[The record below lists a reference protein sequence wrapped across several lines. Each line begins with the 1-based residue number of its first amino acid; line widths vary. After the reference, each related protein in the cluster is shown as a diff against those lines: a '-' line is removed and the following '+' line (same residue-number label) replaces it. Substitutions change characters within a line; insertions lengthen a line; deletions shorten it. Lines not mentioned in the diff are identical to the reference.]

1 MRPPFYVRQL
11 KRDLDDWI
19 ARGLV
24 PESSREAI
32 LKSVGADGGMSL
44 SAMIAVLGVIL
55 IGAAAMSF
63 VGANWEQMSKL
74 VRLIVL
80 FGAMGAAFAGAAMLH
95 AVRPAI
101 SGALVLLGVL
111 MFGANIMLIAQ
122 TYHINAHYPDGL
134 LLWGAGAIVAAAL
147 APSRA
152 SLALALGL
160 GAMWTWQERWDFDQA
175 LHLPFLLYWGVCAAL
190 AGWLNWR
197 PGVHLAALALIMWL
211 VLSFEGLQVLL
222 GWNDVQ
228 MASLYALGPL
238 AIWAANATFK
248 SEAERHALTVEHYAV
263 VAFVAAFWSLHLFGS
278 QTGHAASWTGVAVIL
293 GLAAIGAAA
302 YGLRSGAHTAIDV
315 AGVAF
320 FCAATFGFVVG
331 TNDPEV
337 ARRFYACIAILIVIL
352 WLLSRGVRVED
363 RFLINLSLIGF
374 GAWVL
379 YAYFVVFGAL
389 MDQAVFLGAGGLLL
403 IGLSLVLDRV
413 RRRLTAAPATAQEIK
428 S

>member
-32 LKSVGADGGMSL
+32 LKSVGSDNGLSL

-80 FGAMGAAFAGAAMLH
+80 FGAMWAAFAGAAVLH
-95 AVRPAI
+95 AARPAL

-122 TYHINAHYPDGL
+122 TYHINAHYPDGV
-134 LLWGAGAIVAAAL
+134 LLWGAGAIAAAAL

-152 SLALALGL
+152 SLAMALCL
-160 GAMWTWQERWDFDQA
+160 GALWTWQERWDFDQA
-175 LHLPFLLYWGVCAAL
+175 LHVAFLPYWAICAGI
-190 AGWLNWR
+190 AGWLAWR
-197 PGVHLAALALIMWL
+197 PGVHLAALALLMWL
-211 VLSFEGLQVLL
+211 VLSFEGLQALL

-228 MASLYALGPL
+228 MGSLYALAPL
-238 AIWAANATFK
+238 AVWAANAAFK
-248 SEAERHALTVEHYAV
+248 TESERHVLTVEHYAV
-263 VAFVAAFWSLHLFGS
+263 VVFVVAFWFLHVIGRQESFASSWIGVAA
-278 QTGHAASWTGVAVIL
+278 IL
-293 GLAAIGAAA
+293 SGAAIVSGVF
-302 YGLRSGAHTAIDV
+302 GLRNGAHTIIDI
-315 AGVAF
+315 AGMAF
-320 FCAATFGFVVG
+320 FSAATAGFVYI
-331 TNDPEV
+331 TNDDSEF
-337 ARRFYACIAILIVIL
+337 RRLAACIAILIVIL
-352 WLLSRGVRVED
+352 WLLARGVRIED

-389 MDQAVFLGAGGLLL
+389 MDQAMFLLAGGVLL
-403 IGLSLVLDRV
+403 IGLSLFLDRV
-413 RRRLTAAPATAQEIK
+413 RRRLTAPQTASGAK
-428 S
+428 P

>member
-32 LKSVGADGGMSL
+32 LKSVGADSGLSL

-63 VGANWEQMSKL
+63 VGANWDQMSKL

-80 FGAMGAAFAGAAMLH
+80 FGAMWAAFAGAAMLQ
-95 AVRPAI
+95 AVRPAL

-111 MFGANIMLIAQ
+111 MFGANIMLVAQ
-122 TYHINAHYPDGL
+122 TYHINAHYPDGV
-134 LLWGAGAIVAAAL
+134 LLWGMGAIAAAAL

-160 GAMWTWQERWDFDQA
+160 GGLWTWQERWDFDQA
-175 LHLPFLLYWGVCAAL
+175 LHVAFLPYWAICAGI
-190 AGWLNWR
+190 AGWLSWR
-197 PGVHLAALALIMWL
+197 PGVHLAALALLMWL
-211 VLSFEGLQVLL
+211 VLSFEGLQSLL
-222 GWNDVQ
+222 GWNEVE

-238 AIWAANATFK
+238 AIWAANAAFK
-248 SEAERHALTVEHYAV
+248 SVSERHVLTVEHYAV
-263 VAFVAAFWSLHLFGS
+263 VVFVIAFWFLHVIGRQES
-278 QTGHAASWTGVAVIL
+278 QAASWLGVAAIL
-293 GLAAIGAAA
+293 STAAIVAGI
-302 YGLRSGAHTAIDV
+302 YGLKNGAHTVVDI
-315 AGVAF
+315 AGMAF
-320 FCAATFGFVVG
+320 FCAATAGFVYM
-331 TNDPEV
+331 TNDNSDTRRLV
-337 ARRFYACIAILIVIL
+337 ACVAILVVIL
-352 WLLSRGVRVED
+352 WLLARGVRIED

-379 YAYFVVFGAL
+379 YAYFIVFGAL
-389 MDQAVFLGAGGLLL
+389 MDQAIFLLAGGVLL

-413 RRRLTAAPATAQEIK
+413 RRRLTASTANAGGK

>member
-11 KRDLDDWI
+11 KIDLEDWI
-19 ARGLV
+19 AKGLV

-32 LKSVGADGGMSL
+32 LKSVGADNGLSL

-80 FGAMGAAFAGAAMLH
+80 FGAMWAAFGGAAALHGA
-95 AVRPAI
+95 RPAL
-101 SGALVLLGVL
+101 SGALALLGVL
-111 MFGANIMLIAQ
+111 MFGTNIMLIAQ
-122 TYHINAHYPDGL
+122 TYHINAHYPDGVL
-134 LLWGAGAIVAAAL
+134 FWGVGAITVAAL

-152 SLALALGL
+152 SLALALVLGGL
-160 GAMWTWQERWDFDQA
+160 WTWQERFDFDQA
-175 LHLPFLLYWGVCAAL
+175 LHLAFLPYWAVCAAI
-190 AGWLNWR
+190 AGWLSWR
-197 PGVHLAALALIMWL
+197 PGVHLCALTLLGWL
-211 VLSFEGLQVLL
+211 VLSFEGLQALL

-238 AIWAANATFK
+238 TIWAANAAFK
-248 SEAERHALTVEHYAV
+248 SESERHALTVEHYAV
-263 VAFVAAFWSLHLFGS
+263 VVFVVAFWSLHIFGK
-278 QTGHAASWTGVAVIL
+278 QDGQASTWFGVAVIL
-293 GLAAIGAAA
+293 SAASIMAAV
-302 YGLRSGAHTAIDV
+302 YGLRNGSHTIIDI
-315 AGVAF
+315 GGIAF
-320 FCAATFGFVVG
+320 FCAATAVFVLM
-331 TNDPEV
+331 TNESE
-337 ARRFYACIAILIVIL
+337 AGRRFIACIAILIVIL
-352 WLLSRGVRVED
+352 WLLARGVRIED

-389 MDQAVFLGAGGLLL
+389 MDQAVFLLAGGVLL
-403 IGLSLVLDRV
+403 IGLSLFLDRV
-413 RRRLTAAPATAQEIK
+413 RRQLTAKTAVEAK

>member
-32 LKSVGADGGMSL
+32 LKSVGAESGLSL
-44 SAMIAVLGVIL
+44 ASMIAVLGVIL

-74 VRLIVL
+74 IRLIVL
-80 FGAMGAAFAGAAMLH
+80 FGAMWLAFAGAALLH
-95 AVRPAI
+95 GLRPAL

-122 TYHINAHYPDGL
+122 TYHINAHYPDGVV
-134 LLWGAGAIVAAAL
+134 LWGAGAIAAAAL

-160 GAMWTWQERWDFDQA
+160 GGLWTWQERWDFDQA
-175 LHLPFLLYWGVCAAL
+175 LHLAFLPYWAICAAI
-190 AGWLNWR
+190 AGWLAWR
-197 PGVHLAALALIMWL
+197 PGVHLAALSLLMWL
-211 VLSFEGLQVLL
+211 VLSFEGLRLLL
-222 GWNDVQ
+222 GWNEVE
-228 MASLYALGPL
+228 MASLYALAPL
-238 AIWAANATFK
+238 AIWAANAAFK
-248 SEAERHALTVEHYAV
+248 SESERHVLTVEHYAV
-263 VAFVAAFWSLHLFGS
+263 VVFVVAFWFLHVIGK
-278 QTGHAASWTGVAVIL
+278 QETAAASWYGVAAIL
-293 GLAAIGAAA
+293 AAAAIGAGA
-302 YGLRSGAHTAIDV
+302 YGLRNQAHTVIDI
-315 AGVAF
+315 AGIAF
-320 FCAATFGFVVG
+320 FCAATAGFVMM
-331 TNDPEV
+331 TNDTEQ
-337 ARRFYACIAILIVIL
+337 ARKLAACVAILVVIL
-352 WLLSRGVRVED
+352 WLLTRGVRIED

-389 MDQAVFLGAGGLLL
+389 MDQAIFLLAGGVLL

-413 RRRLTAAPATAQEIK
+413 RRRLTARVAEAK

>member
-24 PESSREAI
+24 PESSRDTI
-32 LKSVGADGGMSL
+32 LKLAGADGGMTL

-74 VRLIVL
+74 VRLVVL
-80 FGAMGAAFAGAAMLH
+80 FGTMWLAFGGAAALH
-95 AVRPAI
+95 ATRPAM

-122 TYHINAHYPDGL
+122 TYHINAHFPDGIL
-134 LLWGAGAIVAAAL
+134 MWGVGAIAAAAL

-152 SLALALGL
+152 SLAFALVLGGL
-160 GAMWTWQERWDFDQA
+160 WTWQERWDFGQA
-175 LHLPFLLYWGVCAAL
+175 LHLPFLPYWAVCAAM
-190 AGWLNWR
+190 AGWLSWR
-197 PGVHLAALALIMWL
+197 PGVHLSALALLGWL
-211 VLSFEGLQVLL
+211 VLSFEGLQALL
-222 GWNDVQ
+222 GWSDIE
-228 MASLYALGPL
+228 MASLYALAPL
-238 AIWAANATFK
+238 TVWAANAAFK
-248 SEAERHALTVEHYAV
+248 SDAERHALTVEHYAV
-263 VAFVAAFWSLHLFGS
+263 VVFVVAFWVLHIFGK
-278 QTGHAASWTGVAVIL
+278 QDTQAASWLGVAVIL
-293 GLAAIGAAA
+293 SAAAIMAGV
-302 YGLRSGAHTAIDV
+302 YGLRNGAHTMVDI
-315 AGVAF
+315 AGIAF
-320 FCAATFGFVVG
+320 FCAATAGFVYM
-331 TNDPEV
+331 TNDDGA
-337 ARRFYACIAILIVIL
+337 ARRLVACVAILIVIL
-352 WLLSRGVRVED
+352 WLLARGVRVED

-389 MDQAVFLGAGGLLL
+389 MDQAIFLLAGGVLL
-403 IGLSLVLDRV
+403 IGLSLFLDRV
-413 RRRLTAAPATAQEIK
+413 RRRLTAQPKTEGAA

>member
-32 LKSVGADGGMSL
+32 LKSVGAESGLSL
-44 SAMIAVLGVIL
+44 ASMIAVLGVIL

-74 VRLIVL
+74 IRLIVL
-80 FGAMGAAFAGAAMLH
+80 FGAMWLAFAGAALLH
-95 AVRPAI
+95 GPRPAL

-122 TYHINAHYPDGL
+122 TYHINAHYPDGVV
-134 LLWGAGAIVAAAL
+134 LWGAGAIAAAAL

-160 GAMWTWQERWDFDQA
+160 GGLWTWQERWDFDQA
-175 LHLPFLLYWGVCAAL
+175 LHLAFLPYWAICAAI
-190 AGWLNWR
+190 AGWLAWR
-197 PGVHLAALALIMWL
+197 PGVHLAALSLLMWL
-211 VLSFEGLQVLL
+211 VLSFEGLRLLL
-222 GWNDVQ
+222 GWNEVE
-228 MASLYALGPL
+228 MASLYALAPL
-238 AIWAANATFK
+238 AIWAANAAFK
-248 SEAERHALTVEHYAV
+248 SESERHVLTVEHYAV
-263 VAFVAAFWSLHLFGS
+263 VVFVVAFWFLHVIGK
-278 QTGHAASWTGVAVIL
+278 QETAAASWYGVAAIL
-293 GLAAIGAAA
+293 AAAAIGAGA
-302 YGLRSGAHTAIDV
+302 YGLRNQAHSVVDI
-315 AGVAF
+315 AGIAF
-320 FCAATFGFVVG
+320 FCAATAGFVMM
-331 TNDPEV
+331 TNDTEQ
-337 ARRFYACIAILIVIL
+337 ARKLAACVAILVVIL
-352 WLLSRGVRVED
+352 WLLTRGVRIED

-389 MDQAVFLGAGGLLL
+389 MDQAIFLLAGGVLL

-413 RRRLTAAPATAQEIK
+413 RRRLTARVAEAK

>member
-24 PESSREAI
+24 PESSRDAI
-32 LKSVGADGGMSL
+32 LKSVGADGGMTL

-80 FGAMGAAFAGAAMLH
+80 FGAMWAAFAGAAALH
-95 AVRPAI
+95 GIRPAI

-122 TYHINAHYPDGL
+122 TYHINAHYPDGVMM
-134 LLWGAGAIVAAAL
+134 WGAGAIAAAAL
-147 APSRA
+147 VPSRA

-160 GAMWTWQERWDFDQA
+160 GALWTWQERWDFDQA
-175 LHLPFLLYWGVCAAL
+175 LHIAFLPYWAVCAAL

-211 VLSFEGLQVLL
+211 VLSFEGLQALL

-228 MASLYALGPL
+228 MASLYAFGPL
-238 AIWAANATFK
+238 AIWAANAAFK
-248 SEAERHALTVEHYAV
+248 TEAERHALTVEHYAV
-263 VAFVAAFWSLHLFGS
+263 VAFVVAFWSLHLFGA
-278 QTGHAASWTGVAVIL
+278 QTVQAASWYGVAGIL
-293 GLAAIGAAA
+293 GAAA
-302 YGLRSGAHTAIDV
+302 IAATAFGLRNGAHTALDV

-320 FCAATFGFVVG
+320 FCAATAGFVLM
-331 TNDPEV
+331 TNDGE
-337 ARRFYACIAILIVIL
+337 ASRRFIACVAILIVIL
-352 WLLSRGVRVED
+352 WLLARGVRIED
-363 RFLINLSLIGF
+363 RLLINLSLIGF

-389 MDQAVFLGAGGLLL
+389 MDQAVFLLAGGVLL
-403 IGLSLVLDRV
+403 IGLSLALDRL
-413 RRRLTAAPATAQEIK
+413 RRRLTTPSTVAEVKP
-428 S
+428 